1 MKPFRSETRTPMHYT
16 AEIVKKEDPNAITVF
31 VGPCVAKRK
40 EGLIDEYTD
49 YVMSIEEMGALFV
62 AFNIEVADCADF
74 EFPVESSKEA
84 RFFSVTGGVAESVK
98 VALQDFPEFYP
109 TCVNGLNPKAVR
121 DLKNWAK
128 KGACPDGNIVEVM
141 ACEGGCVAGAACL
154 NSKKITTKK
163 VTEYSNQGKCINDL
177 HPENPRKHN

>member
-1 MKPFRSETRTPMHYT
+1 
-16 AEIVKKEDPNAITVF
+16 
-31 VGPCVAKRK
+31 
-40 EGLIDEYTD
+40 
-49 YVMSIEEMGALFV
+49 MGALFV
-62 AFNIEVADCADF
+62 AFNIEVADCADL